1 MKPRKLSS
9 IAIGLL
15 FFVFFATLGTVLVL
29 NSGTLYKF
37 DIKHL
42 NIEATSGLSY
52 DVIWENYSALIAYC
66 SPFFF
71 GELEFPTLPASAS
84 GLSHFAEVK
93 VIFNACYLLLAISF
107 VLLCIIVIRKWKQH
121 DFYYLKIASITSI
134 TIPILIGLGMSIS
147 FDKVFV
153 YFHKIFF
160 RNDDWLFDPDTD
172 PVITILPSGYFMHCA
187 IFIVSVVILG
197 SLALFLAYL
206 IHKRKGVKK

>member
-1 MKPRKLSS
+1 MKARKLSN

-15 FFVFFATLGTVLVL
+15 FFIFFATLGTVLVL
-29 NSGTLYKF
+29 NCGTLYKF

-42 NIEATSGLSY
+42 NIEATSGYSY
-52 DVIWENYSALIAYC
+52 DVIWDNYSALIAYC

-71 GELEFPTLPASAS
+71 GDLEFPTFPSSTS

-93 VIFNACYLLLAISF
+93 VIFNACYVLLAISF
-107 VLLCIIVIRKWKQH
+107 VLLCILVIRKRKHH
-121 DFYYLKIASITSI
+121 DYGYLKTASITSI
-134 TIPILIGLGMSIS
+134 IIPVLIGLGMSIS

-153 YFHKIFF
+153 YFHKLFF

-172 PVITILPSGYFMHCA
+172 PIINILPEGYFMHCA